1 MKSLK
6 KTLKFLGT
14 TIATLLT
21 VYLLLWT
28 YAFYVVSDRRLYGDD
43 FSLMTLR
50 VTFGICDEGSRPYVS
65 YTNYVAQVDAALHKK
80 H

>member
-14 TIATLLT
+14 TIATILT

-28 YAFYVVSDRRLYGDD
+28 YAFYVVSDRRLYCDD
-43 FSLMTLR
+43 FSLATLK
-50 VTFGICDEGSRPYVS
+50 VTFGMCDHDSRPYQS
-65 YTNYVAQVDAALHKK
+65 YTNYVAQVKAAMKR
-80 H
+80 